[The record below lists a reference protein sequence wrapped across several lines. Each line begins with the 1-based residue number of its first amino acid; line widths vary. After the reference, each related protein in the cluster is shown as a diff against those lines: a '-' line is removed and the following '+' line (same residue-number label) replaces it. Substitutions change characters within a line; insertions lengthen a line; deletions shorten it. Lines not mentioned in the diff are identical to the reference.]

1 MEGNLSRNINET
13 INLMDISLSKVG
25 WKTKQA

>member
-1 MEGNLSRNINET
+1 MKGNLSRNINET

>member
-1 MEGNLSRNINET
+1 MKDNLSRNINET
-13 INLMDISLSKVG
+13 ISLMDISLSKVG